1 MTFGS
6 NPSAASAAWP
16 TLLVAHSEV
25 EAWRRP
31 LRGGRMIDVTKLS
44 KEERE
49 FVTGIINR
57 LDSGDVKNVGA
68 ELLAEFVSALTPE
81 VFQKGYRLGDV
92 LCQGDRA
99 EVFNEAL
106 ARENKSPLHMI
117 CVGYALSQEGKKT
130 STTSQ
135 ATAS

>member
-1 MTFGS
+1 
-6 NPSAASAAWP
+6 
-16 TLLVAHSEV
+16 
-25 EAWRRP
+25 
-31 LRGGRMIDVTKLS
+31 MIDITKLS

-99 EVFNEAL
+99 EALNKAL
-106 ARENKSPLHMI
+106 ALENKSPLHMI
-117 CVGYALSQEGKKT
+117 CVGYALSQEGKKP
-130 STTSQ
+130 SQ
-135 ATAS
+135 FEQGVSQYSARDVRHHCN